1 MFAGRTQMSRRTPKV
16 LGTTEDAVRRAESE
30 LGRTLP
36 PSFRQWLLA
45 NNGHALRGQADDV
58 IIFPVVDDRDLPTT
72 WDSIVRQ
79 YKENW
84 ASWLENFEGDGRDF
98 GHLLPF
104 AAFGTGDYYCFD
116 DSRRDESGEAPVV
129 LWSHETGET
138 EDRAESFAD
147 FVAKAEAGQFADE

>member
-1 MFAGRTQMSRRTPKV
+1 MSRRTPKV
-16 LGTTEDAVRRAESE
+16 FGTTEGAIRRAEMT

-45 NNGHALRGQADDV
+45 NNGHGLRGQADDV
-58 IIFPVVDDRDLPTT
+58 TIFPVVDDRDLPTT

-84 ASWLENFEGDGRDF
+84 ASWLENFEGDDRDF

-104 AAFGTGDYYCFD
+104 AEFGSGDYYCFD
-116 DSRRDESGEAPVV
+116 YSRQDSHGEPPVV
-129 LWSHETGET
+129 RWSHETGDT
-138 EDRAESFAD
+138 EDRAESFPA
-147 FVAKAEAGQFADE
+147 FVTKIEAGEFEDD